1 VFEPSFDTED
11 NNYFLS
17 KKIALVNQI
26 IGSDTIHAKRVSH
39 YGLKS
44 ALLGQNDMPT
54 ITGRSKRDH
63 PASILRKK
71 VVPFFGGFTYKA
83 RGWSFYMI

>member
-1 VFEPSFDTED
+1 
-11 NNYFLS
+11 
-17 KKIALVNQI
+17 
-26 IGSDTIHAKRVSH
+26 
-39 YGLKS
+39 
-44 ALLGQNDMPT
+44 LGQNDMPT

-71 VVPFFGGFTYKA
+71 VVPFFGGTYKA